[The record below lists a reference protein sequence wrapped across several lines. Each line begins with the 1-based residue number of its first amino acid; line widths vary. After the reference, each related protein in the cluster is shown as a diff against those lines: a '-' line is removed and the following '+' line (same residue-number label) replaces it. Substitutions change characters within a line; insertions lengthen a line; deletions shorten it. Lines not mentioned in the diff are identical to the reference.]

1 MRISRIYLTQN
12 LISGDTITLQGETA
26 HYLTR
31 VLRLKSGENFNPF
44 NETDGEF
51 SAAITNLTRNQ
62 LTATINSPV
71 VNTANPQILVNL
83 GLGLSRGER
92 MDYGIQKATELGV
105 SSITP
110 LITARGEVKLSED
123 RQTNRLQHWQ
133 KVAISASEQCGRTT
147 VPTITAPNTLTNWV
161 QENKAGIVLDHR
173 GSDAIAEQT
182 IKDQINLLVGAE
194 GGLSEHELEIA
205 QQNQYAVI
213 KLGPRILRTETAP
226 IVALSVLQYL
236 FGDF

>member
-1 MRISRIYLTQN
+1 MRISRIYLAQN
-12 LISGDTITLQGETA
+12 LVSGDTITLQGETA
-26 HYLTR
+26 HYLSK
-31 VLRLKSGENFNPF
+31 VLRLKPGDSFNPF

-51 SAAITNLTRNQ
+51 SAAITSLARNQ
-62 LTATINSPV
+62 LTVMINSPV
-71 VNTANPQILVNL
+71 VNTANPQIIVNL

-110 LITARGEVKLSED
+110 LITARGEVKLSQD
-123 RQTNRLQHWQ
+123 RQINRLQHWQ
-133 KVAISASEQCGRTT
+133 KVAISASEQCGRTS
-147 VPTITAPNTLTNWV
+147 VPTITTPNTLTSWV
-161 QENKAGIVLDHR
+161 QENNSGIVLDHR
-173 GSDAIAEQT
+173 GMGTFAEQT
-182 IKDQINLLVGAE
+182 FKDQINLVVGAE
-194 GGLSEHELEIA
+194 GGLSDHELEIA